1 MKLDDNF
8 GLIFFALC
16 LMYFSTVCLALVRT
30 FRLHRFAAEW
40 RQAQFFY
47 ISLLLHTAM
56 RTVFFACIINSVTSY
71 TSMEFFLL
79 LSIPDTSFI
88 VSYLFLTWQFMS
100 VFYYSH
106 IESAMQESLLAQVNK
121 KPQQSAATRFGVFF
135 LIIWIG
141 MQTSLFFALLVNYL
155 KMLEISNE
163 LGIANLLIPTLV
175 LGLMFYLQMKFSGS
189 PTRSDEWSN
198 RLRKVSVVTLI
209 WSICRYFRGI
219 VALLPGY
226 STASIAQ
233 DIGDGNSTISFAAVL
248 LLVCQ
253 MIFSEILCLFLVFDY
268 SFMTIFVYK
277 PSHSDSEST
286 VTASRKLSDEPKANK
301 FSYISITRNLKEE
314 DLKIGEALKA
324 KQSGKQSGFGELFK
338 TTYKKHQVVLR
349 KVSFSRLSGYVLEE
363 ISEEFERLVGLDIEH
378 LLPLVGVFIQSP
390 VLGVVHPLM
399 ENGSLYDALHVDKAD
414 LNYNDRLQIA
424 RQIAQCMEELHQLGV
439 YHGHL
444 TSHNVLMDEELN
456 AYVGDVGLHK
466 AKKYAGLMFG
476 YSNKTPWSSPEQLN
490 ERSLTATRI
499 SPSDDV
505 YSFGLVLWELMAG
518 QPPFA
523 DLNKRQLVQ
532 KVTKDEVR
540 PQMPVG
546 LPGPLVELIKL
557 CWSASPETR
566 PSFADIVR
574 SLSPTDFGP
583 VN

>member
-1 MKLDDNF
+1 MELDDNF

-16 LMYFSTVCLALVRT
+16 LMYFSTFCLALVRT
-30 FRLHRFAAEW
+30 FRLHRFASEW

-56 RTVFFACIINSVTSY
+56 RTAFFAWVIPSVTSF
-71 TSMEFFLL
+71 TSLEFFLL

-88 VSYLFLTWQFMS
+88 VSYLFLTWQFLS

-106 IESAMQESLLAQVNK
+106 IESVMQESLLAQVNK

-141 MQTSLFFALLVNYL
+141 MQTSLFFALLVNRL
-155 KMLEISNE
+155 KMFEISNE

-175 LGLMFYLQMKFSGS
+175 LGMMLYLQMKFSGS
-189 PTRSDEWSN
+189 PTRSDQWSS
-198 RLRKVSVVTLI
+198 RLRKVSTVTLI
-209 WSICRYFRGI
+209 WSIFRYFRGV

-226 STASIAQ
+226 STESIAQ
-233 DIGDGNSTISFAAVL
+233 DIGDGNSTVSFAAVL

-277 PSHSDSEST
+277 PSHSDSGSVST
-286 VTASRKLSDEPKANK
+286 TSRKLSDELKTNK
-301 FSYISITRNLKEE
+301 FSYIPITRDLKEE
-314 DLKIGEALKA
+314 DLKIEEALKA
-324 KQSGKQSGFGELFK
+324 KKSGFGELFK
-338 TTYKKHQVVLR
+338 STYKKHQVVLR

-399 ENGSLYDALHVDKAD
+399 ENGSLYDALHVSKAD

-444 TSHNVLMDEELN
+444 TSHNVLMDEEFN

-476 YSNKTPWSSPEQLN
+476 YSNKSSWSSPEQLN

-523 DLNKRQLVQ
+523 ELNKRQLVQ
-532 KVTKDEVR
+532 QVIKDEVR

-546 LPGPLVELIKL
+546 LPGPLAELITL

-574 SLSPTDFGP
+574 SLSPTDFGA